1 MSQKEKKKYE
11 DDYEKERYDLSLNID
26 NSDRISDYEEKLN
39 KYHEQLR
46 QDKEKILRKYGITS
60 ESKAKQRRLHREE
73 ERQKKRAEKR
83 L

>member
-11 DDYEKERYDLSLNID
+11 DDYEKEKYDLSLNID

-46 QDKEKILRKYGITS
+46 
-60 ESKAKQRRLHREE
+60 
-73 ERQKKRAEKR
+73 
-83 L
+83 